1 MKFVIATLAATYVTA
16 NSVDLGSVDLSAA
29 SDLASGAAADLA
41 AAAKLITDCKAFVDQ
56 AIAFLSK
63 NKGKY
68 VKSTG
73 IASWEGKASCDRICG
88 ETFDF
93 GPIPYPTG
101 TIPNVGEC
109 G

>member
-73 IASWEGKASCDRICG
+73 IASWEGKASCDRTCG